1 MKLRK
6 SDSLTETSLNTTKRG
21 RILSK
26 ESSIEPSNYHLPND
40 RQYAALVT
48 INGRTTWSAWF
59 NTKAEAE
66 AVQPLLEEAM
76 DYHSYT
82 DIMENESTGKE
93 GVKAMAERVRI
104 MSERY
109 KKSGRD
115 NPEHPMHSLYTGLAA
130 EYEQV
135 SNDDSE

>member
-1 MKLRK
+1 MKLRE
-6 SDSLTETSLNTTKRG
+6 SDLPMETSLSTTKREK
-21 RILSK
+21 IVSK
-26 ESSIEPSNYHLPND
+26 ESRIDPSNYHLPDD

-48 INGRTTWSAWF
+48 IGGRSTWSAWF
-59 NTKAEAE
+59 DTKAEAE
-66 AVQPLLEEAM
+66 AVKPLLEEVM

-82 DIMENESTGKE
+82 DIMENESTGRE

-104 MSERY
+104 MTERY

>member
-1 MKLRK
+1 M
-6 SDSLTETSLNTTKRG
+6 ETSSSTTKREK
-21 RILSK
+21 IVSK
-26 ESSIEPSNYHLPND
+26 ESRVEPSNYHLPDD

-48 INGRTTWSAWF
+48 INGRSTWSAWF
-59 NTKAEAE
+59 DTEEEAA
-66 AVQPLLEEAM
+66 AVKPLLEKVM

-82 DIMENESTGKE
+82 DTMESESTGRE

-104 MSERY
+104 MTERY

-135 SNDDSE
+135 SNNNPE

>member
-1 MKLRK
+1 MKLRE
-6 SDSLTETSLNTTKRG
+6 SDSLTETSLSTTKREK
-21 RILSK
+21 IVCK
-26 ESSIEPSNYHLPND
+26 ESRVEPSNYHLPDD
-40 RQYAALVT
+40 RQYAAMVT
-48 INGRTTWSAWF
+48 INGRPTWSAWF
-59 NTKAEAE
+59 DTKAEAE
-66 AVQPLLEEAM
+66 AVKPLLEEVM

-82 DIMENESTGKE
+82 DIMENESTGRE

-104 MSERY
+104 MTERY

>member
-1 MKLRK
+1 M
-6 SDSLTETSLNTTKRG
+6 ETSLSTTKRKK
-21 RILSK
+21 IVSK
-26 ESSIEPSNYHLPND
+26 ESRVEPSNYHLPDD
-40 RQYAALVT
+40 RQYAAMVT
-48 INGRTTWSAWF
+48 INGRSSWSAWF
-59 NTKAEAE
+59 NTKEEAE
-66 AVQPLLEEAM
+66 AVQPLLEKVM

-82 DIMENESTGKE
+82 ETMESESTGTE

-115 NPEHPMHSLYTGLAA
+115 NPEHPMHSLYTGLAQ

-135 SNDDSE
+135 SDNNSE

>member
-1 MKLRK
+1 MKLRE
-6 SDSLTETSLNTTKRG
+6 SDSLTETSLSTTKREK
-21 RILSK
+21 IVCK
-26 ESSIEPSNYHLPND
+26 ESRVEPSNYHLPE
-40 RQYAALVT
+40 RQYAALVS
-48 INGRTTWSAWF
+48 IGGESTWSAWF
-59 NTKAEAE
+59 DTKAEAE
-66 AVQPLLEEAM
+66 AVQPLLEEVM

-135 SNDDSE
+135 SNNNSE

>member
-1 MKLRK
+1 MKLRE
-6 SDSLTETSLNTTKRG
+6 SDSFTETSLSTTKREK
-21 RILSK
+21 IVCK
-26 ESSIEPSNYHLPND
+26 ESRVEPSNYHLPDD
-40 RQYAALVT
+40 RQYAALVS
-48 INGRTTWSAWF
+48 INGQSTWSAWF
-59 NTKAEAE
+59 NTQEEAE
-66 AVQPLLEEAM
+66 AVKPLLERVM
-76 DYHSYT
+76 DYHSYRT
-82 DIMENESTGKE
+82 MEEESTGRE

-104 MSERY
+104 MTERY

>member
-1 MKLRK
+1 M
-6 SDSLTETSLNTTKRG
+6 ETSSSTTKRE
-21 RILSK
+21 RIVSK
-26 ESSIEPSNYHLPND
+26 ESRVDPSNYHLPDD

-48 INGRTTWSAWF
+48 INGRSTWSAWF
-59 NTKAEAE
+59 NTKEEAE
-66 AVQPLLEEAM
+66 AVQPLLEKVM

-82 DIMENESTGKE
+82 DTMEGESTGRE

-115 NPEHPMHSLYTGLAA
+115 NPEHPMHSLYTGLAQ

-135 SNDDSE
+135 SDNNSE